1 MDVEAIQQLSKVESA
16 VKGTSLIT
24 LYLPA
29 GGNL

>member
-1 MDVEAIQQLSKVESA
+1 MEIETIKLLADAESN

-29 GGNL
+29 NGNV

>member
-1 MDVEAIQQLSKVESA
+1 MEIETIKALLGVESS
-16 VKGTSLIT
+16 VNGTSLIT